1 MDYLPMIRDLILG
14 IGWPVL
20 VIGSVYLFVKGRGV
34 YRLVK
39 GSLIGKLTKVL
50 VLTILVEMYSLGIVT
65 TALMFCDERGIYLGL
80 PVFLVWFIVFILT
93 LKVLGDT
100 RKEVDKMTGP
110 NK

>member
-1 MDYLPMIRDLILG
+1 MIRNLILI

-20 VIGSVYLFVKGRGV
+20 IAGSIYLFVKGSSV

-65 TALMFCDERGIYLGL
+65 TVLMLVDERGIYLGL
-80 PVFLVWFIVFILT
+80 PVFLVWFVVFLLT
-93 LKVLGDT
+93 LKVLEDA
-100 RKEVDKMTGP
+100 RKETEKLTG
-110 NK
+110 K

>member
-1 MDYLPMIRDLILG
+1 MIRDLILE
-14 IGWPVL
+14 IGWPIL
-20 VIGSVYLFVKGRGV
+20 VIGSVYLVIRGRGV

-65 TALMFCDERGIYLGL
+65 TVLMFVYQNGIYLGL
-80 PVFLVWFIVFILT
+80 SVFLVWFIMFFIT
-93 LKVLGDT
+93 LRVLGDA
-100 RKEVDKMTGP
+100 RKEVEKMTGP

>member
-1 MDYLPMIRDLILG
+1 MIYLSMIRDLILG

-20 VIGSVYLFVKGRGV
+20 IIGSIYLFAKGRSV

-65 TALMFCDERGIYLGL
+65 TVLMLVYQGGIYLGL
-80 PVFLVWFIVFILT
+80 LVFLVWFIVFILT
-93 LKVLGDT
+93 LKVLGDA
-100 RKEVDKMTGP
+100 RKEVEKLTAKP
-110 NK
+110 